1 MSDFGLR
8 KRGKIWHY
16 RFILN
21 GSLAHGST
29 KTKVRSLALEF
40 ADREYQRVYRQE
52 HDIARTKV
60 DIEGFIADHLRLRGG
75 NSSQSWYPVKS
86 HYLKSFLGY
95 IHNETDLQYIS
106 GINLKHLEEYQH
118 RLLQSMKPKSA
129 KNHITTIGAMLSHA
143 LKLGYIRSNPV
154 RKLDPIRGIQKNKKR
169 YLSKD
174 EMKAILNE
182 TKGTYLETFIL
193 TAVYTG
199 MRKSELI
206 NLEYEDVDTEK
217 RLIYVKNKDGFL
229 TKSRKERAVPLH
241 QDLTIF
247 NGHKE
252 PACQSGRGYCFLRNN
267 EKIHKDTVARD
278 FRKAADGIGL
288 NEVTIHTLRHTF
300 ISQCLMDKISIW
312 EVSKWVGH
320 SSVYITE
327 LYGHLCPDRREIDKL
342 QI

>member
-1 MSDFGLR
+1 MNDFGLR

-21 GSLAHGST
+21 GQLAHGST
-29 KTKVRSLALEF
+29 KTKIKSLALEF
-40 ADREYQRVYRQE
+40 ADQAYQRVYRQE
-52 HDIARTKV
+52 HDIARNKV
-60 DIEGFIADHLRLRGG
+60 DISEFMDDHMRLKAS
-75 NSSQSWYPVKS
+75 NSSRSWYPVKS
-86 HYLKSFLGY
+86 HYLKSFLDY
-95 IHNETDLQYIS
+95 IQKETDLKYIN
-106 GINLKHLEEYQH
+106 GISVNHLEEYRY
-118 RLLQSMKPKSA
+118 RLLQYMKPKSA
-129 KNHITTIGAMLSHA
+129 KNHIDALRAMFNHA
-143 LKLGYIRSNPV
+143 LRLGYIRHNPV

-169 YLSKD
+169 FLSKD
-174 EMKAILNE
+174 EIRGLLDHI
-182 TKGTYLETFIL
+182 KGTYLHDFSMTG
-193 TAVYTG
+193 VYTG

-217 RLIYVKNKDGFL
+217 RLIYVKNKDDFL

-247 NGHKE
+247 NGHKKD
-252 PACQSGRGYCFLRNN
+252 YCFLRNN

-278 FRKAADGIGL
+278 FKKASDGIGL
-288 NEVTIHTLRHTF
+288 HDVTIHTLRHTF

-342 QI
+342 RI

>member
-1 MSDFGLR
+1 MR
-8 KRGKIWHY
+8 KRGKFWHY

-21 GSLAHGST
+21 GHLSFGST
-29 KTKVRSLALEF
+29 KTKARILAVEF
-40 ADREYQRVYRQE
+40 ASREYEKVYRQE
-52 HDIARTKV
+52 FDIPQLKKV
-60 DIEGFIADHLRLRGG
+60 GIDEFVGYHLKLKGG
-75 NSSQSWYPVKS
+75 NSSLNWYPVKA
-86 HYLKSFLGY
+86 HYLRSFLDY

-106 GINLKHLEEYQH
+106 ELGLTTNYHHFEKYQDK
-118 RLLQSMKPKSA
+118 LLGSMQPKSA
-129 KNHITTIGAMLSHA
+129 KNHITTIGAMLNHA
-143 LKLGYIRSNPV
+143 CKLGHIKSNPI

-169 YLSKD
+169 FLSKD
-174 EMKAILNE
+174 ETKAILNE

-193 TAVYTG
+193 AAIYTG

-206 NLEYEDVDTEK
+206 NLEYGDVDPRK

-241 QDLTIF
+241 QELTIF

-252 PACQSGRGYCFLRNN
+252 GYCFLRNN
-267 EKIHKDTVARD
+267 EKIHKDTIARD
-278 FRKAADGIGL
+278 FRRVADEIGL
-288 NEVTIHTLRHTF
+288 HDVTIHTLRHTF
-300 ISQCLMDKISIW
+300 ISYCLTRGISPW